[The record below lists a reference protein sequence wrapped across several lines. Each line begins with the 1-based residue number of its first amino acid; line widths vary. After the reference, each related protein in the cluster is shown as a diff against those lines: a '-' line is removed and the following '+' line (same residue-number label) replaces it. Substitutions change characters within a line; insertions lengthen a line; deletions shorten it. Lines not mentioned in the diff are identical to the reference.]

1 MAVSLS
7 NALSS
12 SAGPSTVS
20 FSMEMSSGAAQGAGE
35 VSGSGR
41 VHRHGHHGE
50 GHDRGQDS
58 EQRGLGQSG
67 QGFTTLKLKVTETF
81 SALSS
86 GSSSTQDA
94 VDDTDADT
102 SVDSGDSTSAAT
114 ASAATGRQIE
124 FKMQISMPGSSDG
137 ASLDIGAAMQKF
149 VETLYSALK
158 VLHGAE
164 PSVPSTSPSEVTD
177 AEAVAADSLA
187 LSGEG
192 DPAATAEEVVSGT
205 EGEAD
210 ATTTDTTGTNASAP
224 TSPPLSSVSIKLR
237 LTYNSFDDS
246 MGSLVNQLAQPGVG
260 SSVPAVGA
268 MFKDLTDRFSQLLS
282 SSGQQDQMSLNGF
295 LTALAGSLN
304 APATAPVD
312 GEAAVPALTDET
324 GEPVAEPVTDP
335 SADPAADASGD
346 AAPATPTLP
355 KVYRNAMA
363 EYEQVLKFGSGGNSS
378 TMTMSFKQPVALE
391 VA

>member
-1 MAVSLS
+1 
-7 NALSS
+7 
-12 SAGPSTVS
+12 
-20 FSMEMSSGAAQGAGE
+20 
-35 VSGSGR
+35 
-41 VHRHGHHGE
+41 
-50 GHDRGQDS
+50 
-58 EQRGLGQSG
+58 
-67 QGFTTLKLKVTETF
+67 
-81 SALSS
+81 
-86 GSSSTQDA
+86 
-94 VDDTDADT
+94 
-102 SVDSGDSTSAAT
+102 
-114 ASAATGRQIE
+114 
-124 FKMQISMPGSSDG
+124 
-137 ASLDIGAAMQKF
+137 
-149 VETLYSALK
+149 
-158 VLHGAE
+158 
-164 PSVPSTSPSEVTD
+164 VTD

-312 GEAAVPALTDET
+312 AAVPALTDET